1 LDELVTEAL
10 ILFQKQY
17 GPYRRSSFH
26 STQHMLRNVVSY
38 VTWVCQPE
46 RNQLQTNPVE
56 CSSGSRTKI
65 IL

>member
-46 RNQLQTNPVE
+46 RNQLQTNPV
-56 CSSGSRTKI
+56 
-65 IL
+65 